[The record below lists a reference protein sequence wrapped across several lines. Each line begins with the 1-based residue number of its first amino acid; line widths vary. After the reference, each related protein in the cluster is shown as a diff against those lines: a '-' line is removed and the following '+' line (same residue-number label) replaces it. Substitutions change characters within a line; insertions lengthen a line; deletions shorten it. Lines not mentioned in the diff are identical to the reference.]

1 MSILISG
8 YFCRWFN
15 NGLITI
21 YTNGKRKITMKASS
35 QENTQQWIE
44 SWKRASVALKTVK
57 RHELRTYDLT
67 KNQAIVDG
75 MLQWA
80 FENRELRLSSGL
92 VEQQRLFMKMK
103 SS

>member
-1 MSILISG
+1 
-8 YFCRWFN
+8 
-15 NGLITI
+15 
-21 YTNGKRKITMKASS
+21 MKTPS
-35 QENTQQWIE
+35 QENAQHWIE
-44 SWKRASVALKTVK
+44 SWKRASVALKAVK
-57 RHELRTYDLT
+57 RRELRTYDYA

-80 FENRELRLSSGL
+80 FEHRKVRLTSGL

>member
-1 MSILISG
+1 
-8 YFCRWFN
+8 
-15 NGLITI
+15 
-21 YTNGKRKITMKASS
+21 MKTSP
-35 QENTQQWIE
+35 QENAQQWIE

-57 RHELRTYDLT
+57 RHELRTYDLA

-80 FENRELRLSSGL
+80 FEHRELRLSSGL
-92 VEQQRLFMKMK
+92 VEQQRLFMKIK

>member
-1 MSILISG
+1 
-8 YFCRWFN
+8 
-15 NGLITI
+15 
-21 YTNGKRKITMKASS
+21 MKASS

-44 SWKRASVALKTVK
+44 SWKRASVALKAVK

-80 FENRELRLSSGL
+80 FENRKLRLNSGL
-92 VEQQRLFMKMK
+92 VEQQHLFMKMRF
-103 SS
+103 S